1 MRSTQG
7 ASVGLEV
14 MTRKIP
20 IPNKGL
26 NQVRPKKSKNLGQNS
41 QVLVE
46 PIRRKVKYST
56 IGSVSELLL

>member
-1 MRSTQG
+1 M
-7 ASVGLEV
+7 GLEV

-56 IGSVSELLL
+56 IGSVSELA